1 MNINVQVSPGQ
12 IGDVPS
18 SYPVNSKMFD
28 TKEIKE
34 SNVSTAE
41 STFSNL
47 ENKKLTT
54 SMNDFDTKDIKVKR
68 PSINVMVSTD
78 DFSPESSQ
86 TLTQG
91 GMSGFFSQLTSMF
104 ESFISTLT
112 KLVDKLVELTAKP
125 AANTNTASTINTP
138 VAETKPTTQTSE
150 TSPDLVSDANAT
162 KESFKDRTTKY
173 FNETSKG
180 TVSELKMQEAVVMY
194 QLYQKDEEAES
205 IFKTKLAEAKSQGKT
220 GQSAIKAALIETEK
234 SGKIARWESD
244 WVFSLSYRAAQL
256 DDNIKDLK
264 TQNTGSNMP
273 QKLAIETAERTLL
286 AIATGV
292 EIPVNRPVS
301 STAE

>member
-12 IGDVPS
+12 LAETS
-18 SYPVNSKMFD
+18 SKYSTNHKVKE
-28 TKEIKE
+28 TKE
-34 SNVSTAE
+34 NQ
-41 STFSNL
+41 
-47 ENKKLTT
+47 KLAT
-54 SMNDFDTKDIKVKR
+54 SLDGLDTKDIKTRDIKRNPVKVDV
-68 PSINVMVSTD
+68 SVSTED
-78 DFSPESSQ
+78 SNTDSTKE
-86 TLTQG
+86 LTQG
-91 GMSGFFSQLTSMF
+91 GMSGFLDKLSSMF

-112 KLVDKLVELTAKP
+112 KLVDKLVDLTSKP
-125 AANTNTASTINTP
+125 AINN
-138 VAETKPTTQTSE
+138 KPAE
-150 TSPDLVSDANAT
+150 TSPELVSDANST
-162 KESFKDRTTKY
+162 KESFNDRTTKY

-194 QLYQKDEEAES
+194 QLYQKDEGAES

-273 QKLAIETAERTLL
+273 QKLAIDTAERTLL

-292 EIPVNRPVS
+292 EIPVNRPVAS
-301 STAE
+301 AAE